1 MSESTPRPVLFGS
14 RLSPFVEKVARALNL
29 KGVPWSLVTPGS
41 PLDLRRWNPR
51 TGKMPVLEM
60 AGEREYDSTFI
71 LRRLDAV
78 VAAPPLYAANPRT
91 AARQRFLE
99 DWSDESLYWYGM
111 ALRWCD
117 ANAWATADQVAA
129 SLPAPELV
137 RPLLR
142 VILRRQIGSQPQAQG
157 LVRLPLERI
166 LAELDRRMDE
176 LLVWLDDA
184 PFLFGE
190 RPGAADCAVF
200 GQFQMLRS
208 GPTPQG
214 AALIERRP
222 RLSEYAARV
231 DAATADRASPKPS
244 TAFAHVQ

>member
-1 MSESTPRPVLFGS
+1 MTESMPQAVLFGS

-29 KGVPWSLVTPGS
+29 KGVPWRLVTPAS

-51 TGKMPVLEM
+51 TGKMPVLEVD
-60 AGEREYDSTFI
+60 GEREYDSTFI
-71 LRRLDAV
+71 MRRLDALV
-78 VAAPPLYAANPRT
+78 SDPPLYAADPRV

-117 ANAWATADQVAA
+117 ANAWATADQVAM

-142 VILRRQIGSQPQAQG
+142 VVLRRQIGSQPQAQG

-166 LAELDRRMDE
+166 LEELDRRMDE
-176 LLVWLDDA
+176 LSVWLEDA

-190 RPGAADCAVF
+190 RPGAADCAMF

-222 RLSEYAARV
+222 RLVEYAARV
-231 DAATADRASPKPS
+231 EAMTAERKPT
-244 TAFAHVQ
+244 TA